1 MKVSALGRCALT
13 AAAVAMMSTGIA
25 VVGTVS
31 TTATADTQPDPGTPG
46 TVTADALPTWQIN
59 GVVWDQVVVGNTAYV
74 TGEFTKARP
83 PGVPVGG
90 AGEVNALNI
99 FAFDVTTGNRIAS
112 FDHSLNAQ
120 GLAIAATPD
129 GSRVIVGGD
138 FTTVDGVAHNH
149 LAAFDTATNALVASF
164 DASVNSQV
172 SGVDATNDTVY
183 AGGNFFS
190 ANGQTR
196 TRLASFSLANGNVT
210 SFAPTADGRQVDDI
224 VLTPDSTGLVVGGR
238 FGTINGQPA
247 NGMGAVDATTG
258 ALRPWQINTT
268 VRNAGDK
275 SAIISLD
282 ADDTHVYGTGFAF
295 GTGNFEGVF
304 RADPDDGAISWVQNC
319 HGDTY
324 GSSVTG
330 GAVYSVGHAH
340 DCRWIDSFP
349 EVTPR
354 RWQRALAFSAEPTGL
369 GIGPDNYGWNFNNVP
384 SPDLLQWFPTVPAGS
399 YTGQSQGGWTI
410 AGNDEY
416 VVMGGEFPSV
426 NNVAQ
431 QGLVRFA
438 IPSKAPKK
446 RGPAPAPSA
455 PAPTAV
461 ALPDGRIR
469 VGWQAAYDMDNE
481 LLTYRITRSDSAQ
494 VLGTKTQRSAF
505 WWYPS
510 MSFVDDTATPGQS
523 YTYTIKANDAN
534 GNIRNLGTT
543 GSINAGSAAAT
554 SSYND
559 KVVNDGAIAFWRLG
573 ESSGSRVN
581 DYAGSYDAS
590 VTSSVERNITGA
602 IVGDPDRATRFT
614 SGLFS
619 NSNVA
624 SDAIMNPSRE
634 FAVEAWVK
642 TTTSSGGKIVGYHS
656 SRTGTGGSADR
667 HLYMRSNGQINF
679 GVELNGR
686 WTISSPQSY
695 NNGQW
700 HHIVGLLDRDAG
712 MKLYVDG
719 QQVAENPSVKS
730 ARHYFGYWRVGGGN
744 LSNWPNRPSRDF
756 ISADIDDVAVYGHA
770 LSASTVA
777 DHNTLGRG
785 TVPNQAPI
793 ADFSWT
799 RSATTVSFDGSGS
812 SDPDGT
818 IASYSWDFGDGSPAG
833 SGATPDHT
841 YAADGTYDVTLTVT
855 DNLGRTASQTLE
867 VSVLNESP
875 VADFSATPSELS
887 VSVDGTDSDDPDGSI
902 ASYAW
907 NFGDGNTDT
916 GPTASHTYAASGT
929 YNVTLTVTDNQ
940 GATDSITKPVTVSS
954 TPIGIVSDAFG
965 RTVSGGWGTTDTGQS
980 WTGTGSASSF
990 AVQSGVGRITMSAP
1004 GSGPAM
1010 RVGGITQLDTDTRT
1024 SVGLDKMPTGTGVFV
1039 SVMARDQ
1046 GSAGSYRA
1054 VVNLRANGSVSVALT
1069 RNLAGGTTTL
1079 QPAVVV
1085 PGLTYAVGDRL
1096 ELRFQVVPS
1105 GGSSVLR
1112 AKVWKQ
1118 GTGEPGS
1125 WVAEAS
1131 DADPTL
1137 ATAGG
1142 AGVMSFLAGSA
1153 TNAPLMAT
1161 FDDFTVTTAP

>member
-1 MKVSALGRCALT
+1 MRLSALGRGALT
-13 AAAVAMMSTGIA
+13 AAAVAMVSTGVA
-25 VVGTVS
+25 VLGSVS
-31 TTATADTQPDPGTPG
+31 TTATADTQPAPGTPG

-83 PGVPVGG
+83 PGVPAGG
-90 AGEVNALNI
+90 AGERAALNI
-99 FAFDVTTGNRIAS
+99 FAFDVTTGNPVAS
-112 FDHSLNAQ
+112 FDHALNAQ

-149 LAAFDTATNALVASF
+149 LAAFDTATGALVASF

-196 TRLASFSLANGNVT
+196 TRLASFNLANGNTT
-210 SFAPTADGRQVDDI
+210 SWAPTADDRQVDDI
-224 VLTPDSTGLVVGGR
+224 VLTPDSTGLVAGGR
-238 FGTINGQPA
+238 FSTINGQPA

-324 GSSVTG
+324 GSTSTG

-349 EVTPR
+349 EVSPR
-354 RWQRALAFSAEPTGL
+354 RWQRALAFSAEPHGV
-369 GIGPDNYGWNFNNVP
+369 GIGPDNYGWNFNGVP
-384 SPDLLQWFPTVPAGS
+384 APDLLQWFPTVPAGS
-399 YTGQSQGGWTI
+399 YTGQSQAGWTI

-455 PAPTAV
+455 PAPSAS

-469 VGWQAAYDMDNE
+469 VAWRAAYDMDNE
-481 LLTYRITRSDSAQ
+481 LLTYKITRSDSTQ
-494 VLGTKTQRSAF
+494 VLGTKTQKSSF

-523 YTYTIKANDAN
+523 YTYTIKAYDPD
-534 GNIRNLGTT
+534 GNLRNLGTT
-543 GSINAGSAAAT
+543 ASINAGSPAPT
-554 SSYND
+554 SSYNEE
-559 KVVNDGAIAFWRLG
+559 VVDDGAIAFWRLG
-573 ESSGSRVN
+573 EASGSRVN
-581 DYAGSYDAS
+581 DYAGSHDAS
-590 VTSSVERNITGA
+590 VTSSVDRGITGA
-602 IVGDPDRATRFT
+602 IVGDPDRATKFT
-614 SGLFS
+614 SGLLS
-619 NSNVA
+619 SSNVA
-624 SDAIMNPSRE
+624 SDAIMSPSRE
-634 FAVEAWVK
+634 LSVEAWVR

-667 HLYMRSNGQINF
+667 HLYMRNTGQISF

-686 WTISSPQSY
+686 WTVSSPSSY

-719 QQVAENPSVKS
+719 QLVGADSNVRS

-756 ISADIDDVAVYGHA
+756 ISGDIDEVAIYAHP
-770 LSASTVA
+770 LSPSTVA

-812 SDPDGT
+812 SDPDGS

-833 SGATPDHT
+833 SGATPEHT
-841 YAADGTYDVTLTVT
+841 YTTEGTYDVTLTVT
-855 DNLGRTASQTLE
+855 DNLGRTGTKTVE
-867 VSVLNESP
+867 VSVVNEAP
-875 VADFSATPSELS
+875 VAEFSATQSELS
-887 VSVDGTDSDDPDGSI
+887 VSVDGTASEDPDGSI
-902 ASYAW
+902 AAYAW
-907 NFGDGNTDT
+907 DFGDGSNDT
-916 GPTASHTYAASGT
+916 GPTASHTYAAGGT
-929 YNVTLTVTDNQ
+929 YDVTLTVTDNQ
-940 GATDSITKPVTVSS
+940 GATDSTTKAVTVSS
-954 TPIGIVSDAFG
+954 TPIEIVSDEFA
-965 RTVSGGWGTTDTGQS
+965 RTVSGGWGTADTGQS

-990 AVQSGVGRITMSAP
+990 AVQDGTGRITMSAP

-1010 RVGGITQLDTDTRT
+1010 RVGGITQLGTDTQT

-1039 SVMARDQ
+1039 SLLGRDH

-1069 RNLAGGTTTL
+1069 RILAGGTTTL

-1096 ELRFQVVPS
+1096 VLRFQVVPS
-1105 GGSSVLR
+1105 GGGSALR
-1112 AKVWKQ
+1112 AKAWKQ
-1118 GTGEPGS
+1118 GTGEPAS
-1125 WVAEAS
+1125 WLVEAS
-1131 DADPTL
+1131 DADATL

-1142 AGVMSFLAGSA
+1142 AGVMSYLAGNA
-1153 TNAPLMAT
+1153 TNAPLAAT
-1161 FDDFTVTTAP
+1161 FDDFTVTTAS